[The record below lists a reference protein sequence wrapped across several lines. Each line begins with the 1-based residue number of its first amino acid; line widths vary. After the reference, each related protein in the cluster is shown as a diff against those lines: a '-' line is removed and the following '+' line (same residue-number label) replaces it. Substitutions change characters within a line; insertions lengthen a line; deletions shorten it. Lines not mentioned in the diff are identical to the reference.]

1 MVSVRT
7 KILKIKNKVHQFYS
21 RVKKCLNFDYAFVV
35 GWFTINF
42 IDAFVN
48 GSIPSRRIYIYIY
61 IYIDREEIYSYYMI
75 FCCCILECNNIIRP
89 IR

>member
-7 KILKIKNKVHQFYS
+7 KILKKIKNKVHQFYS
-21 RVKKCLNFDYAFVV
+21 RVKKCLKFDYAFVV
-35 GWFTINF
+35 GGFTINF

-48 GSIPSRRIYIYIY
+48 GSIPSMHIYIY

>member
-7 KILKIKNKVHQFYS
+7 KILKKIKNKVHQFYS
-21 RVKKCLNFDYAFVV
+21 RVKKCLKFDYAFVV
-35 GWFTINF
+35 GGFTINF

-48 GSIPSRRIYIYIY
+48 GSIPSMHIYIYIY
-61 IYIDREEIYSYYMI
+61 RSRRNIFLLYDI
-75 FCCCILECNNIIRP
+75 FCCCILECNNIVRP